1 MHLIDQENINIIVAQ
16 GLGNATGCEVVKSN
30 LANVRIPTYPY
41 ISFTVL
47 NTDTKKGT
55 YSISNG
61 QRYMPLTQTWSLTV
75 QGDNDNK
82 TQLAAMKAKDW
93 LEEAGRLYL
102 NDHGIV
108 VQNVGAITNRDT
120 LLTIEYEYRKGFD
133 AVLSIMNVVEAWDGE
148 TIDTAELKEE

>member
-1 MHLIDQENINIIVAQ
+1 
-16 GLGNATGCEVVKSN
+16 
-30 LANVRIPTYPY
+30 
-41 ISFTVL
+41 
-47 NTDTKKGT
+47 
-55 YSISNG
+55 
-61 QRYMPLTQTWSLTV
+61 MPLTQTWSLTV

-133 AVLSIMNVVEAWDGE
+133 AVLSIMNVVEARDGE